1 MVNGTNKGTKENVFR
16 LLSMISIILGIVIG
30 YTSIINIGINKLYAI
45 GIILSVVL
53 ICLGIYFCLKMKSYK
68 RIRELS
74 NNWGNEVN
82 KKRKFE
88 HIRKLHD
95 VLKSKEEFYVD
106 EQTWLDLDMD
116 KVFLKLDRTLSTPG
130 EQYLYHMLR
139 KPCFS
144 QDKLKRTGE
153 KIEYFTTNKDTRDK
167 IRFFLDKLGRDRKAT
182 LVEFLNGEFQYSK
195 VLKVVLNLLALLALI
210 AVIYAVEKNPSIG
223 VLEVF
228 GIYFI
233 NLSIHSRVKRR
244 IGADTSCIKYMYRVL
259 AAAKNISSLNN
270 CSKNIEEIN
279 VLKEEMGKC
288 NKLIKSSASIAMA
301 GTEGVDVFLD
311 YINIFFLMEIRS
323 YFSVVKEVEK
333 QRESIKR
340 IYENIGKIDALIS
353 VASYREGLKEYTEPV
368 FVNNDNK
375 LLLKEVSH
383 PLIENPVCNSLNMD
397 NNIII
402 TGSNMSGKS
411 TFLRTVGINALFA
424 QTIYTCICKEY
435 RGSFFRV
442 ITSISVNDNITEGKS
457 YYLGEAEALQRI
469 INSSGFDKYPILTL
483 IDEIFRGTNPVERV
497 NAAAEI
503 LDYLAKNNCLVM
515 VATHDLEITN
525 MVKETYYNYYFTEN
539 VTKEGLNFEYKI
551 REGISPTRNAI
562 KILEYLGYPDEIINN
577 INKRIEHKEDNINLG
592 L

>member
-1 MVNGTNKGTKENVFR
+1 MQNYNKGKVENIFS
-16 LLSMISIILGIVIG
+16 LFSAISIILGIVMG
-30 YTSIINIGINKLYAI
+30 YIFIINIEINKVYAF
-45 GIILSVVL
+45 GIIPAVVL
-53 ICLGIYFCLKMKSYK
+53 ICLGIYFYLKMKSYR
-68 RIRELS
+68 RISQLR
-74 NNWGNEVN
+74 NQWGNEVS
-82 KKRKFE
+82 KKRNFE
-88 HIRKLHD
+88 HIRKLFD
-95 VLKSKEEFYVD
+95 ILKNEEEFYID

-116 KVFLKLDRTLSTPG
+116 KVFLKLDRTLSTVG
-130 EQYLYHMLR
+130 EQYLYYMLR

-144 QDKLKRTGE
+144 QGKLKRTGE
-153 KIEYFTTNKDTRDK
+153 KIEHFRNNEELRDK
-167 IRFFLDKLGRDRKAT
+167 IRFFLDKLGKDRKAT
-182 LVEFLNGEFQYSK
+182 FIEFLNGKFQYSK
-195 VLKVVLNLLALLALI
+195 VLKVILDVLALTALV

-223 VLEVF
+223 VLAVF

-233 NLSIHSRVKRR
+233 NLSIHSKVKKR

-270 CSKNIEEIN
+270 SSKNIEEIN
-279 VLKEEMGKC
+279 ILKEEIRKC
-288 NKLIKSSASIAMA
+288 SKLMKSSASIAMA
-301 GTEGVDVFLD
+301 GTEGVDVLLD
-311 YINIFFLMEIRS
+311 YINIFFLMETRS

-333 QRESIKR
+333 QRESIKT
-340 IYENIGKIDALIS
+340 IYENLGKIDSFIS
-353 VASYREGLKEYTEPV
+353 IGSYREELKEYTEPI
-368 FVNNDNK
+368 FVNESNE
-375 LLLKEVSH
+375 LILKEVSH
-383 PLIENPVCNSLNMD
+383 PLIENAVCNSLNMD

-469 INSSGFDKYPILTL
+469 IKYSGFNNYPILTL

-503 LDYLAKNNCLVM
+503 LDYLAKNNCLVI

-525 MVKETYYNYYFTEN
+525 MVRETYYNYYFTEN

-551 REGISPTRNAI
+551 KEGISPTRNAV
-562 KILEYLGYPDEIINN
+562 KILEYLGYPEEIINN
-577 INKRIEHKEDNINLG
+577 INRRIEHK
-592 L
+592 

>member
-1 MVNGTNKGTKENVFR
+1 MQNYNKGKVENIFS
-16 LLSMISIILGIVIG
+16 LFSAISIILGIVMG
-30 YTSIINIGINKLYAI
+30 YISIMNIEINKVYAF
-45 GIILSVVL
+45 GIIPAVVL
-53 ICLGIYFCLKMKSYK
+53 ICLGIYFYLKMKSYR
-68 RIRELS
+68 RISQLR
-74 NNWGNEVN
+74 NQWGNEVS
-82 KKRKFE
+82 KKRNFE
-88 HIRKLHD
+88 HIRKLFD
-95 VLKSKEEFYVD
+95 ILKNEEEFYID

-116 KVFLKLDRTLSTPG
+116 KVFLKLDRTLSTVG
-130 EQYLYHMLR
+130 EQYLYYMLR

-144 QDKLKRTGE
+144 QGKLKRTGE
-153 KIEYFTTNKDTRDK
+153 KIEHFRNNEELRDK
-167 IRFFLDKLGRDRKAT
+167 IRFFLDKLGKDRKAT
-182 LVEFLNGEFQYSK
+182 FIEFLNGKFQYSK
-195 VLKVVLNLLALLALI
+195 VLKVILDVLALTALV

-223 VLEVF
+223 VLAVF

-233 NLSIHSRVKRR
+233 NLSIHSKVKKR

-270 CSKNIEEIN
+270 SSKNIEEIN
-279 VLKEEMGKC
+279 ILKEEIRKC
-288 NKLIKSSASIAMA
+288 SKLMKSSASIAMA
-301 GTEGVDVFLD
+301 GTEGVDVLLD
-311 YINIFFLMEIRS
+311 YINIFFLMETRS

-333 QRESIKR
+333 QRESIKT
-340 IYENIGKIDALIS
+340 IYENLGKIDSFIS
-353 VASYREGLKEYTEPV
+353 IGSYREELKEYTEPI
-368 FVNNDNK
+368 FVNESNE
-375 LLLKEVSH
+375 LILKEVSH
-383 PLIENPVCNSLNMD
+383 PLIENAVCNSLNMD

-469 INSSGFDKYPILTL
+469 IKYSGFNNYPILTL

-503 LDYLAKNNCLVM
+503 LDYLAKNNCLVI

-525 MVKETYYNYYFTEN
+525 MVRETYYNYYFTEN

-551 REGISPTRNAI
+551 KEGISPTRNAV
-562 KILEYLGYPDEIINN
+562 KILEYLGYPQEIINN
-577 INKRIEHKEDNINLG
+577 INRRIEHK
-592 L
+592 

>member
-1 MVNGTNKGTKENVFR
+1 MQNYNKGKVENIFS
-16 LLSMISIILGIVIG
+16 LFSAISIILGIVMG
-30 YTSIINIGINKLYAI
+30 YISIMNIEINKVYAF
-45 GIILSVVL
+45 GIIPAVVL
-53 ICLGIYFCLKMKSYK
+53 ICLGIYFYLKMKSYR
-68 RIRELS
+68 RISQLR
-74 NNWGNEVN
+74 NQWGNEVS
-82 KKRKFE
+82 KKRNFE
-88 HIRKLHD
+88 HIRKLFD
-95 VLKSKEEFYVD
+95 ILKNEEEFYID

-116 KVFLKLDRTLSTPG
+116 KVFLKLDRTLSTVG
-130 EQYLYHMLR
+130 EQYLYYMLR
-139 KPCFS
+139 NPCFS
-144 QDKLKRTGE
+144 QGKLKRTGE
-153 KIEYFTTNKDTRDK
+153 KIEHFRNNEELRDK
-167 IRFFLDKLGRDRKAT
+167 IRFFLDKLGKDRKAT
-182 LVEFLNGEFQYSK
+182 FIEFLNGKFQYSK
-195 VLKVVLNLLALLALI
+195 VLKVILDVLALTALV

-223 VLEVF
+223 VLAVF

-233 NLSIHSRVKRR
+233 NLSIHSKVKKR

-270 CSKNIEEIN
+270 SSKNIEEIN
-279 VLKEEMGKC
+279 ILKEEIRKC
-288 NKLIKSSASIAMA
+288 SKLMKSSASIAMA
-301 GTEGVDVFLD
+301 GTEGVDVLLD
-311 YINIFFLMEIRS
+311 YINIFFLMETRS

-333 QRESIKR
+333 QRESIKT
-340 IYENIGKIDALIS
+340 IYENLGKIDSFIS
-353 VASYREGLKEYTEPV
+353 IGSYREELKEYTEPI
-368 FVNNDNK
+368 FVNESNE
-375 LLLKEVSH
+375 LILKEVSH
-383 PLIENPVCNSLNMD
+383 PLIENAVCNSLNMD

-469 INSSGFDKYPILTL
+469 IKSSGFNNYPILTL

-503 LDYLAKNNCLVM
+503 LDYLAKNNCLVI

-525 MVKETYYNYYFTEN
+525 MVRETYYNYYFTEN

-551 REGISPTRNAI
+551 KEGISPTRNAV
-562 KILEYLGYPDEIINN
+562 KILEYLGYPEEIINN
-577 INKRIEHKEDNINLG
+577 INRRIEHK
-592 L
+592 

>member
-1 MVNGTNKGTKENVFR
+1 MQNYNKGKVENIFS
-16 LLSMISIILGIVIG
+16 LFSAISIILGIVMG
-30 YTSIINIGINKLYAI
+30 YISIINIEINKVYAF
-45 GIILSVVL
+45 GIIPAVVL
-53 ICLGIYFCLKMKSYK
+53 ICLGIYFYLKMKSYR
-68 RIRELS
+68 RISQLR
-74 NNWGNEVN
+74 NQWGNEVS
-82 KKRKFE
+82 KKRNFE
-88 HIRKLHD
+88 HIRKLFD
-95 VLKSKEEFYVD
+95 ILKNEEEFYID

-116 KVFLKLDRTLSTPG
+116 KVFLKLDRTLSTVG
-130 EQYLYHMLR
+130 EQYLYYMLR

-144 QDKLKRTGE
+144 QGKLKRTGE
-153 KIEYFTTNKDTRDK
+153 KIEHFRNNEELRDK
-167 IRFFLDKLGRDRKAT
+167 IRFFLDKLGKDRKAT
-182 LVEFLNGEFQYSK
+182 FIEFLNGKFQYSK
-195 VLKVVLNLLALLALI
+195 VLKVILDVLALTALV

-223 VLEVF
+223 VLAVF

-233 NLSIHSRVKRR
+233 NLSIHSKVKKR

-270 CSKNIEEIN
+270 SSKNIEEIN
-279 VLKEEMGKC
+279 ILKEEIRKC
-288 NKLIKSSASIAMA
+288 SKLMKSSASIAMA
-301 GTEGVDVFLD
+301 GTEGVDVLLD
-311 YINIFFLMEIRS
+311 YINIFFLMETRS

-333 QRESIKR
+333 QRESIKT
-340 IYENIGKIDALIS
+340 IYENLGKIDSFIS
-353 VASYREGLKEYTEPV
+353 IGSYREELKEYTEPI
-368 FVNNDNK
+368 FVNESNE
-375 LLLKEVSH
+375 LILKEVSH
-383 PLIENPVCNSLNMD
+383 PLIENAVCNSLNMD

-469 INSSGFDKYPILTL
+469 IKYSGFNNYPILTL

-503 LDYLAKNNCLVM
+503 LDYLAKNNCLVI

-525 MVKETYYNYYFTEN
+525 MVRETYYNYYFTEN

-551 REGISPTRNAI
+551 KEGISPTRNAV
-562 KILEYLGYPDEIINN
+562 KILEYLGYPEEIINN
-577 INKRIEHKEDNINLG
+577 INRRIEHK
-592 L
+592 

>member
-1 MVNGTNKGTKENVFR
+1 MQNYNKGKVENIFS
-16 LLSMISIILGIVIG
+16 LFSAISIILGIVMG
-30 YTSIINIGINKLYAI
+30 YISIINIEINKVYAF
-45 GIILSVVL
+45 GIIPAVVL
-53 ICLGIYFCLKMKSYK
+53 ICLGIYFYLKMKSYR
-68 RIRELS
+68 RISQLR
-74 NNWGNEVN
+74 NQWGNEVS
-82 KKRKFE
+82 KKRNFE
-88 HIRKLHD
+88 HIRKLFD
-95 VLKSKEEFYVD
+95 ILKNEEEFYID

-116 KVFLKLDRTLSTPG
+116 KVFLKLDRTLSTVG
-130 EQYLYHMLR
+130 EQYLYYMLR

-144 QDKLKRTGE
+144 QGKLKRTGE
-153 KIEYFTTNKDTRDK
+153 KIEHFRNNEELRDK
-167 IRFFLDKLGRDRKAT
+167 IRFFLDKLGKDRKAT
-182 LVEFLNGEFQYSK
+182 FIEFLNGKFQYSK
-195 VLKVVLNLLALLALI
+195 VLKVILDILALTALV

-223 VLEVF
+223 VLAVF

-233 NLSIHSRVKRR
+233 NLSIHSKVKKR

-270 CSKNIEEIN
+270 SSKNIEEIN
-279 VLKEEMGKC
+279 ILKEEIRKC
-288 NKLIKSSASIAMA
+288 SKLMKSSASIAMA
-301 GTEGVDVFLD
+301 GTEGVDVLLD
-311 YINIFFLMEIRS
+311 YINIFFLMETRS

-333 QRESIKR
+333 QRESIKT
-340 IYENIGKIDALIS
+340 IYENLGKIDSFIS
-353 VASYREGLKEYTEPV
+353 IGSYREELKEYTEPI
-368 FVNNDNK
+368 FVNESNE
-375 LLLKEVSH
+375 LILKEVSH
-383 PLIENPVCNSLNMD
+383 PLIENAVCNSLNMD

-469 INSSGFDKYPILTL
+469 IKYSGFNNYPILTL

-503 LDYLAKNNCLVM
+503 LDYLAKNNCLVI

-525 MVKETYYNYYFTEN
+525 MVRETYYNYYFTEN

-551 REGISPTRNAI
+551 KEGISPTRNAV
-562 KILEYLGYPDEIINN
+562 KILEYLGYPEEIINN
-577 INKRIEHKEDNINLG
+577 INRRIEHK
-592 L
+592 